1 MREGFKQINDSVV
14 EKAHKALA
22 RTIAKNVKALKKK
35 REMTNE
41 QVAEEA
47 GLTVRFFYKVISEK
61 HTPNLTTLI
70 RLARVF
76 DVSVSKLLEE

>member
-22 RTIAKNVKALKKK
+22 KTIAKNIKALRDKHK
-35 REMTNE
+35 MTNE
-41 QVAEEA
+41 QVAERA
-47 GLTVRFFYKVISEK
+47 NLTIRFFYKVISEK
-61 HTPNLTTLI
+61 HTCNLTTLI